1 MATTTK
7 EINALILGIK
17 QSEYVKDLKV
27 EEVSSQDFYYK
38 VLIDDVKNRAR
49 VLIRLEYM
57 IYFNRLFSIK
67 AIKGIEDGISI
78 LDIKGNTYKIIVEEE
93 RKISDND
100 TE

>member
-1 MATTTK
+1 MATTK
-7 EINALILGIK
+7 EINTLILRIK
-17 QSEYVKDLKV
+17 QSEYVTDVKV
-27 EEVSSQDFYYK
+27 EKVSSQDFDYK
-38 VLIDDVKNRAR
+38 VLIDDVKNKAR
-49 VLIRLEYM
+49 VLIRLENM

-93 RKISDND
+93 SKISDND